1 MGGGGGVG
9 RGVGGWVGGGR
20 REFLVGG
27 VLLARDADL
36 KSLVVLFAEV
46 SFFRSFEGVGRLNVI
61 RDGCQKGEDSVGGQY
76 RSVVQHSIPLF
87 TRIHCKT

>member
-9 RGVGGWVGGGR
+9 RGVGGWGGGR

-36 KSLVVLFAEV
+36 KSLVVVLFAEV
-46 SFFRSFEGVGRLNVI
+46 SFFRSFEGIGRLNVI
-61 RDGCQKGEDSVGGQY
+61 RDGCQKGEDSGQCPQTTTFFEEKGEPKPRY
-76 RSVVQHSIPLF
+76 R
-87 TRIHCKT
+87 T

>member
-1 MGGGGGVG
+1 MVLAEGWGVG
-9 RGVGGWVGGGR
+9 GGGR

-36 KSLVVLFAEV
+36 KSLVVVLFAEV
-46 SFFRSFEGVGRLNVI
+46 SFFRSFEGIGRLNVI